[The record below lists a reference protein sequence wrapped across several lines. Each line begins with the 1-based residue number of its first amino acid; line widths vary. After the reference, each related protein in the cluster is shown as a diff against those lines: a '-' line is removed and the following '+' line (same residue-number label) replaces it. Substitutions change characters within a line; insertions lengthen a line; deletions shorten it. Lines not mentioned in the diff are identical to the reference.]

1 MDNSLYTSGEW
12 TSEPYRSDNDQQL
25 IKTQDKTKLIA
36 VVNEFKDITKEEAI
50 NNSLLMAEAK
60 NLLQIAE
67 MFYDHMRTT
76 NHFSK
81 TSIPF
86 TITET
91 LLKKLKSR

>member
-12 TSEPYRSDNDQQL
+12 TSEPYHADNDQQL

-36 VVNEFKDITKEEAI
+36 VVNEFKDIPKEEAI
-50 NNSLLMAEAK
+50 NNSLLMAESK
-60 NLLQIAE
+60 NLLQVAE

-76 NHFSK
+76 SHFSK

-86 TITET
+86 TITEA